1 MGFVN
6 VIFPR
11 VIDKPPA
18 IPYDSP
24 KGGKRH
30 GTSHAVF
37 DGGPAR
43 LGKDHPGQGAGAGDG
58 AIRFTPDEWHLFL
71 FGDDFHDPQEHEL
84 HNQRHDKVEAL
95 MWQVGK
101 RLLAQGVS
109 VILDFGF
116 WAKEQ
121 REEKFRE
128 AQALG
133 AGFAI
138 CYVHAPLEELCRRLE
153 HRVQAGRKDVFQAI
167 SREDMERWA
176 ALFQPPDAGELR
188 GEYGPG

>member
-11 VIDKPPA
+11 IIDKPPA

-30 GTSHAVF
+30 GTSH
-37 DGGPAR
+37 
-43 LGKDHPGQGAGAGDG
+43 
-58 AIRFTPDEWHLFL
+58 
-71 FGDDFHDPQEHEL
+71 
-84 HNQRHDKVEAL
+84 
-95 MWQVGK
+95 
-101 RLLAQGVS
+101 
-109 VILDFGF
+109 
-116 WAKEQ
+116 
-121 REEKFRE
+121 
-128 AQALG
+128 
-133 AGFAI
+133 
-138 CYVHAPLEELCRRLE
+138 
-153 HRVQAGRKDVFQAI
+153 KDVFQAI

>member
-1 MGFVN
+1 MN
-6 VIFPR
+6 SPAAIKMKITKEICR
-11 VIDKPPA
+11 SARSIDTRYRPCLL
-18 IPYDSP
+18 Y
-24 KGGKRH
+24 
-30 GTSHAVF
+30 TS
-37 DGGPAR
+37 
-43 LGKDHPGQGAGAGDG
+43 
-58 AIRFTPDEWHLFL
+58 
-71 FGDDFHDPQEHEL
+71 
-84 HNQRHDKVEAL
+84 
-95 MWQVGK
+95 
-101 RLLAQGVS
+101 S

>member
-1 MGFVN
+1 
-6 VIFPR
+6 
-11 VIDKPPA
+11 
-18 IPYDSP
+18 
-24 KGGKRH
+24 
-30 GTSHAVF
+30 
-37 DGGPAR
+37 
-43 LGKDHPGQGAGAGDG
+43 
-58 AIRFTPDEWHLFL
+58 
-71 FGDDFHDPQEHEL
+71 
-84 HNQRHDKVEAL
+84 

-109 VILDFGF
+109 VSLDFGF